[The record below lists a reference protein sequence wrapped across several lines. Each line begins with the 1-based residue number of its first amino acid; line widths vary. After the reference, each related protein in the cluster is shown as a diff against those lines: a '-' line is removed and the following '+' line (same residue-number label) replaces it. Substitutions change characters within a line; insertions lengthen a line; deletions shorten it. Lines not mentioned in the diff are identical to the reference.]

1 MSYCKQVCNSCE
13 GACPAQVPIADVMRT
28 RMYAI
33 DYKDLEFAK
42 DEYALLGD
50 AASSCLTC
58 SGQPCQNACPKGIE
72 ISKWCAPTHRMLSRQ
87 IA

>member
-1 MSYCKQVCNSCE
+1 MTQLNIKREALRKPNQKKRKSCPFSDPN
-13 GACPAQVPIADVMRT
+13 AP
-28 RMYAI
+28 AI